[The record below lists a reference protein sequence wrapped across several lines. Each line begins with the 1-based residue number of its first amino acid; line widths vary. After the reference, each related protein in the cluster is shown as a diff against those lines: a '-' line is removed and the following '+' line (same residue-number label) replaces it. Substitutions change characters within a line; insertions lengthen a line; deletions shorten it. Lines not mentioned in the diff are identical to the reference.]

1 MKVSNKII
9 SVKNIDNYLEVTTN
23 AAIYRIVLLTDDIVR
38 IRCTFNK
45 EFKEEASYALVMT
58 AWKDKTDELLAK
70 ERIRIEALSSKYEDS
85 DDCITLAT
93 TKLNIK
99 IYKEPFGIEILDKKG
114 NVLHSDL
121 REKAYVKDSL
131 GRLYHYSCMEDE
143 DYFYGFGEKSGY
155 LNKRKRRMRMHN
167 FDTYGYDSEYTDP
180 LYKHIPFYVKFNSK
194 SNIATGMFYNNSY
207 DSIFD
212 VGSERTGYWKDYSYF
227 CADGGELDVFFI
239 YGPTIKSVVK
249 NYTDLTGK
257 TKLPPRYSLGYMG
270 STMYYTELDK
280 DSDKTIL
287 KFLDRCKEEG
297 IPCDGFFLSS
307 GYTSSKDN
315 KRYVFNWN
323 HDRFSDPKAFVE
335 QMKEKG
341 ASLVPNIKPGMLNSH
356 PLYKEFDEADAYI
369 KDETGEKSQM
379 ERYWGGHASFVD
391 FTSPKGREEWKK
403 HLKASLVSLGITS
416 IWNDNNEYDINNQ
429 DAVCCVEGMR
439 DEINGFRPIMTNL
452 MSLVANEA
460 VEEVYPNARQYIISR
475 SGFAGIQRYAQ
486 TWAGDNSTS
495 WKSLK
500 FNIPVILGLG
510 LSGVANQGCDIGGFY
525 GEVPEPELFVR
536 WVQNGIFQPRFS
548 IHSCNTDNTVTEPWM
563 YASCTKYI
571 RDAINFR
578 YKLVP
583 YMYSLLY
590 EASVEGNPIMRPL
603 VYEFPEDKRLLSESF
618 DFMLGSSILVAN
630 VLEKGAKTR
639 KVYLPKGA
647 IWFDWYTKQVYQGG
661 QTVEFEVSLASI
673 PMFFRSGAIVP
684 MCENLMNLHK
694 DSIEKLEL
702 LVEPSQEASFVLYED
717 DGVTNDYK
725 KGEYLK
731 TTISINNKNGIK
743 INFNKEGNYKTE
755 VKEMVVNV
763 VCKDMA
769 PKQVKLAD
777 KKLPM
782 FLDEKEWEASK
793 FGWHYDIEQKTAKIK
808 YNNIDGNY
816 TLFVD
821 CDFKDLISM

>member
-1 MKVSNKII
+1 MKVSSKII
-9 SVKNIDNYLEVTTN
+9 SVKNIENYLEVTTN
-23 AAIYRIVLLTDDIVR
+23 AAIYRIILLNDDIVR

-70 ERIRIEALSSKYEDS
+70 ERIRVEALSSKYENL
-85 DDCITLAT
+85 DDYIVVAT
-93 TKLNIK
+93 TKLDIK

-180 LYKHIPFYVKFNSK
+180 LYKHIPFYIKFNSRN
-194 SNIATGMFYNNSY
+194 NIASGIFYNNSY

-212 VGSERTGYWKDYSYF
+212 VGAERTGYWKNYSYF

-287 KFLDRCKEEG
+287 KFLDKCKEEG

-323 HDRFSDPKAFVE
+323 YDRFSNPKAFVG
-335 QMKEKG
+335 QMKENG

-369 KDETGEKSQM
+369 KDETGEKSQI

-429 DAVCCVEGMR
+429 DAVCCVEGIKG
-439 DEINGFRPIMTNL
+439 EINGLRPIMTNL

-460 VEEVYPNARQYIISR
+460 VEEVYPNSRQYIISR

-563 YASCTKYI
+563 YPACTKYI

-603 VYEFPEDKRLLSESF
+603 VYEFPEDKKLLCESF

-630 VLEKGAKTR
+630 VIEKGAKTR

-647 IWFDWYTKQVYQGG
+647 IWFDWYTKQVYEGG
-661 QTVEFEVSLASI
+661 QTVELEVSLASI
-673 PMFFRSGAIVP
+673 PMLFKSGAIVP
-684 MCENLMNLHK
+684 MCGNLMNLHK

-702 LVEPSQEASFVLYED
+702 LVEPSQESSFVLYED
-717 DGVTNDYK
+717 DGATNDYK
-725 KGEYLK
+725 NGEYLK

-743 INFNKEGNYKTE
+743 ISFSKEGNYKTE
-755 VKEMVVNV
+755 VKDMVVNV

-769 PKQVKLAD
+769 PKQVKLKD
-777 KKLPM
+777 EKLPM
-782 FLDEKEWEASK
+782 FLDEKEWEVSK
-793 FGWHYDIEQKTAKIK
+793 SGWHYDIEQKTAKIK
-808 YNNIDGNY
+808 YNNIDGDY

>member
-9 SVKNIDNYLEVTTN
+9 SLKNVENYLEIITN
-23 AAIYRIVLLTDDIVR
+23 AAKYRIILLNDDIVR
-38 IRCTFNK
+38 IRCTFDK
-45 EFKEEASYALVMT
+45 EFQKEASYALVMT
-58 AWKDKTDELLAK
+58 AWNDETDNLLAK
-70 ERIRIEALSSKYEDS
+70 ERVKVEALSSKYEDLGDHILLS
-85 DDCITLAT
+85 TA
-93 TKLNIK
+93 KLNIN

-121 REKAYVKDSL
+121 MEKAYVEDSK
-131 GRLYHYSCMEDE
+131 GRLYHYSCMEDN

-155 LNKRKRRMRMHN
+155 LNKRRRRMRMHN
-167 FDTYGYDSEYTDP
+167 YDTYGYDSECTDP

-194 SNIATGMFYNNSY
+194 NNIASGLFYNNSY

-212 VGSERTGYWKDYSYF
+212 VGCERVGYWKDYSYF

-239 YGPTIKSVVK
+239 YGPTIKNVVK

-287 KFLDRCKEEG
+287 KFLDKCKEAE

-323 HDRFSDPKAFVE
+323 YDRFSDPKDFVE

-341 ASLVPNIKPGMLNSH
+341 ASLVPNIKPGMLKSH
-356 PLYKEFDEADAYI
+356 PLYKEFDESDAYI
-369 KDETGEKSQM
+369 KDETGKKSEQ

-403 HLKASLVSLGITS
+403 HLKDSLVSLGITS
-416 IWNDNNEYDINNQ
+416 IWNDNNEYDMKND
-429 DAVCCVEGMR
+429 DAVCCVEGLKR
-439 DEINGFRPIMTNL
+439 GIGGLRPIMTNL
-452 MSLVANEA
+452 MSFVANEA
-460 VEEVYPNARQYIISR
+460 VEEVYPNARQYVISR

-486 TWAGDNSTS
+486 TWAGDNGTS

-525 GEVPEPELFVR
+525 GEAPEPELFVR

-563 YASCTKYI
+563 YPSYTKYI
-571 RDAINFR
+571 RDAIKLR

-590 EASVEGNPIMRPL
+590 EASTEGNPIMRPL
-603 VYEFPEDKRLLSESF
+603 VYEFPEDKKLLEESF
-618 DFMLGSSILVAN
+618 DFMLGKSILVAN

-647 IWFDWYTKQVYQGG
+647 LWFEWNTKHVYQGG
-661 QTVEFEVSLASI
+661 QTIEFDVSLDSI
-673 PMFFRSGAIVP
+673 PMFIRSGAIVP
-684 MCENLMNLHK
+684 VCGELTNLHK
-694 DSIEKLEL
+694 DSMEKLNL
-702 LVEPSQEASFVLYED
+702 MIEPSQESSFVLYED
-717 DGVTNDYK
+717 DGTTNDYK
-725 KGEYLK
+725 NGDYLK
-731 TTISINNKNGIK
+731 TTIAIDNKSGIK
-743 INFNKEGNYKTE
+743 ISFNKTGNYKTE
-755 VKEMVVNV
+755 VKKMLVDVI
-763 VCKDMA
+763 CKDMA
-769 PKQVKLAD
+769 PKQVKLKD
-777 KKLPM
+777 KVLPM
-782 FLDEKEWEASK
+782 FLDEKEWESSE
-793 FGWHYDIEQKTAKIK
+793 FGWHYDIEQKTVRVK
-808 YNNIDGNY
+808 YNNVDGDY
-816 TLFVD
+816 ILHVD
-821 CDFKDLISM
+821 CDMKDLIAM